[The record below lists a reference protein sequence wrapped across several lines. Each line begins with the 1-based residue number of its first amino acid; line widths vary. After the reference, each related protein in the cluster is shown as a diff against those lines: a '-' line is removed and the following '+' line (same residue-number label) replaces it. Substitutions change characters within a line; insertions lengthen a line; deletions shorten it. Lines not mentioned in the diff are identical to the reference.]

1 MTENDKSKIKS
12 AMEYIDLAAKDSG
25 FNKYQFLGINPHFHK
40 YTSLMSIISENVNL
54 LKYIFIGTVILNIII
69 ILIMIVIQ
77 HRRRLPCYAIHCTQG
92 GNKKDIIKQVWVEII
107 FIMSMSFITYLIIV
121 DKILVIGDIRIH
133 IILLIGIILLS
144 IILTIISMYSF
155 VKEPISRYLA
165 IDEERWN

>member
-1 MTENDKSKIKS
+1 
-12 AMEYIDLAAKDSG
+12 
-25 FNKYQFLGINPHFHK
+25 
-40 YTSLMSIISENVNL
+40 
-54 LKYIFIGTVILNIII
+54 
-69 ILIMIVIQ
+69 
-77 HRRRLPCYAIHCTQG
+77 
-92 GNKKDIIKQVWVEII
+92 
-107 FIMSMSFITYLIIV
+107 MSMSFITYLIIV